1 MIVATHGAVLIL
13 EDDYFLATALAG
25 FVADAGFSV
34 VGPFASMDTAQVMA
48 NDQGIDAALLDIRL
62 GGDARSFDFASRLQA
77 LRIPFAFVT
86 AYSQSL
92 LPLALQQTPFLIKPP
107 TREDVAKI
115 LQLLLPPSS
124 TRPVAR

>member
-1 MIVATHGAVLIL
+1 MSRICEQIVPIVAGALVVV
-13 EDDYFLATALAG
+13 
-25 FVADAGFSV
+25 VAVSV
-34 VGPFASMDTAQVMA
+34 VLLLRVA

-115 LQLLLPPSS
+115 LQLLLPPPS